1 MPEPARTAYAF
12 NRTRQLF
19 LARQVTVADTH
30 WLRLRG
36 LIGTPEREFQKGTGL
51 WIVPC
56 RGVHT
61 LAMGFSIDA
70 IYLNQEKRVVH
81 VERTLKPWRFAALRI
96 EAATVLEVPAGM
108 AAETGTEVGDQT
120 EIEIGEPVRL

>member
-1 MPEPARTAYAF
+1 MPEPARRAYAF

-30 WLRLRG
+30 WLRFRG
-36 LIGTPEREFQKGTGL
+36 LIGTSEHDFQKGMGL

-61 LAMGFSIDA
+61 LAMAFPIDA
-70 IYLNQEKRVVH
+70 IYLNREKQVVH
-81 VERTLKPWRFAALRI
+81 VERNLEPWRFAPLRL
-96 EAATVLEVPAGM
+96 EAATVLEVPAGTV
-108 AAETGTEVGDQT
+108 AETGTEVGDQT
-120 EIEIGEPVRL
+120 EIEAGDR